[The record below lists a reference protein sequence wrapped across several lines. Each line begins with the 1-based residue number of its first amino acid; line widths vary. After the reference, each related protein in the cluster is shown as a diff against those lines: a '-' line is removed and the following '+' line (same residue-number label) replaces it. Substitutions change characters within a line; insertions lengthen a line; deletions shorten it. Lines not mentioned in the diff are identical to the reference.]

1 MPVVFWVRRIK
12 GLIWTESR
20 REDEGKATEYI
31 ASSGIG
37 GGLREAEAQGQS
49 WEISLFL
56 AHTDVFDHMMVGRYL
71 G

>member
-20 REDEGKATEYI
+20 REDEGKATEHI